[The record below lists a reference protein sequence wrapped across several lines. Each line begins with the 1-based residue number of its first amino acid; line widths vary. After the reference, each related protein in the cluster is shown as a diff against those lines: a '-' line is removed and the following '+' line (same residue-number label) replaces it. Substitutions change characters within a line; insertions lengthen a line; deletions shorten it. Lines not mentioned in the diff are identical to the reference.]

1 MNEHAQDEYLRARPP
16 KNQRVSGGGYHHAPR
31 KDDVV
36 VDLSGV
42 LELDVTSLGLLLT
55 AQQQA
60 ETEGRCVWLAGLHV
74 QLWQALDAMGLGRLF
89 KAFPIAHK
97 AAV

>member
-1 MNEHAQDEYLRARPP
+1 MNEHAQDGYLEAKPP
-16 KNQRVSGGGYHHAPR
+16 RFKRLSGSGYHHAPR

-36 VDLSGV
+36 IDLSGV
-42 LELDVTSLGLLLT
+42 LELDVASLGLLLT

-89 KAFPIAHK
+89 KAFPIPQK